1 MFTSTLF
8 RDCCSRHHPVV
19 WDDAGLDTD
28 FDSCCLLLSLVSFH
42 CCLLHPSP
50 LPISLCSL
58 SPSNP
63 ARSHF
68 SHLSLGLPVHQN
80 STSSLRGHLLYTI
93 YSSCPP
99 HFTHIS
105 STISPIQPLHSS
117 PVLSIHP
124 FTLNPFTLPL
134 PPVLSSQSL
143 LHSQPLHSSPVL
155 SSHSFTLNPS
165 TLPLSSLVTPS
176 LSTPPLFPC
185 PL

>member
-19 WDDAGLDTD
+19 WDEAGLDTD

-50 LPISLCSL
+50 LPISLCSP

-80 STSSLRGHLLYTI
+80 STSSLRWHLLYTI

-99 HFTHIS
+99 HFTQLP
-105 STISPIQPLHSS
+105 STISP
-117 PVLSIHP
+117 
-124 FTLNPFTLPL
+124 T
-134 PPVLSSQSL
+134 
-143 LHSQPLHSSPVL
+143 QPLHSSPVL
-155 SSHSFTLNPS
+155 SSHPVTLNPS
-165 TLPLSSLVTPS
+165 TLSLSSIVTPS
-176 LSTPPLFPC
+176 PSSHSFPPPPLFPC

>member
-124 FTLNPFTLPL
+124 FTLNPFTL
-134 PPVLSSQSL
+134 S
-143 LHSQPLHSSPVL
+143 
-155 SSHSFTLNPS
+155 
-165 TLPLSSLVTPS
+165 LSSLVTPS